1 MTGVSWTL
9 VMVLVCAMATS
20 SWAFFVGA
28 RPRVMGMKR
37 ASEAVSQTAVWA
49 SQAGAGGLGGEA
61 GRTAEMESLREA
73 ISERKEVV
81 TRGFESDKG
90 LPLLGDRNN
99 YYSGEYEGKFW
110 HQNADQVYVFVPVP
124 VDLPKR
130 AVDVQF
136 DARAVHVLVDGMD
149 SFSFPC
155 TERII
160 PDGCFWVLEQD
171 SKSGDKYLMLD
182 LEKRF
187 RMINWKSLFGAAQE
201 SELEADEATRR
212 MQMLKSLIQSK
223 GGEMM
228 GELGDE
234 DDAAD
239 VAAATA
245 AGGGGGGGGGGGEP
259 AVAVD
264 AERADMIKQMVT
276 DAGAALYGDDEEGE
290 AGDGDAYW
298 RQRLAQE
305 RREGG
310 EGADPDTDPDTAAA
324 VVDVEV
330 VDED

>member
-1 MTGVSWTL
+1 MMVFSWIL
-9 VMVLVCAMATS
+9 VMVLVCVMATS

-28 RPRVMGMKR
+28 RPLVVGMKR
-37 ASEAVSQTAVWA
+37 VSVAVSQTAVWA
-49 SQAGAGGLGGEA
+49 SQAGAGGLGGDA
-61 GRTAEMESLREA
+61 SRTVEMESLRDA
-73 ISERKEVV
+73 ISECKEVV
-81 TRGFESDKG
+81 TRGFESDKD

-124 VDLPKR
+124 ADLPKR

-136 DARAVHVLVDGMD
+136 DARAVHVRVDGMD

-223 GGEMM
+223 GGEMI
-228 GELGDE
+228 GGLGDE
-234 DDAAD
+234 DDAAA
-239 VAAATA
+239 VAALASA
-245 AGGGGGGGGGGGEP
+245 EDGGGEP
-259 AVAVD
+259 VMAVD

-276 DAGAALYGDDEEGE
+276 EAGAALYGDYKEGDGGDGD
-290 AGDGDAYW
+290 GDGDAYW

-305 RREGG
+305 RREGDK
-310 EGADPDTDPDTAAA
+310 GADPASA
-324 VVDVEV
+324 VVDAGEV
-330 VDED
+330 VTQED